1 MNLTRL
7 KKRETSR
14 AKRERDVLEEYE
26 FFDEIEEDKEI
37 QREDDDMNDFI
48 ENDENDE
55 RAREQAREALGIED
69 EEDALKE
76 AFYILSTGQ
85 WPLFLELGVIQQWFK
100 PVYVVLNSFGNG
112 DLQKV
117 VNILWKLCW
126 SGELKPKLL
135 ILGYQDMCICCGNTR
150 HVQYEL
156 YYKRSGNLIGGI
168 GTDCYEIKFCHL
180 LKLASTCRKIA
191 KKIDSYDFYKYA
203 RTELKAAMDPI
214 IHACK
219 IMAKKYK
226 EKKARLIIRKY

>member
-14 AKRERDVLEEYE
+14 TKRERDVLEEYE

-37 QREDDDMNDFI
+37 PREDDDMNDFI

-55 RAREQAREALGIED
+55 KAREQAREALGIED

-76 AFYILSTGQ
+76 AFYILSTGK
-85 WPLFLELGVIQQWFK
+85 WPLFLESGVIQQWFK

-112 DLQKV
+112 ELQKV

-168 GTDCYEIKFCHL
+168 GTDCYENNTCSKSGCGRLRQETNYFCYGH
-180 LKLASTCRKIA
+180 KLRMFCFHNEYGLIRGE
-191 KKIDSYDFYKYA
+191 SYC
-203 RTELKAAMDPI
+203 LS
-214 IHACK
+214 CG
-219 IMAKKYK
+219 MAKP
-226 EKKARLIIRKY
+226 